1 MMGVM
6 KARPMTLKIELLL
19 IGTLIAASLIL
30 ARMLEGAGLATIAQ

>member
-6 KARPMTLKIELLL
+6 RARPITLKTELLL

-30 ARMLEGAGLATIAQ
+30 ARMLEGAGLATLAP